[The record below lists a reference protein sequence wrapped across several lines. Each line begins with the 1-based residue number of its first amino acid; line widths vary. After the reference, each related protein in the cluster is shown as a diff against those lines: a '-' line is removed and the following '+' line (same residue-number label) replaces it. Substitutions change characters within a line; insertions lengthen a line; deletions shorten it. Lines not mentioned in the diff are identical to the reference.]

1 MTYGRADTLF
11 YILSRVLEASGPLS
25 EAYRERLPEID
36 PDTGKTRAEELLAAA
51 EAAAWS
57 GTAEGK
63 QIAELLPQFR
73 QVVDRIKRKPQT

>member
-1 MTYGRADTLF
+1 MQMLLF
-11 YILSRVLEASGPLS
+11 HVLSQVLGGSGPLS

-36 PDTGKTRAEELLAAA
+36 PETGKTRAEELLAAA

-73 QVVDRIKRKPQT
+73 QVVDRIKRESPKP